1 MRTNAIIT
9 VGFLM
14 LALTLLPAQAANE
27 HATKEQA
34 KAMVEKAVALIKANG
49 PEGAFS
55 MLDDKTNNDFR
66 DRDLYIVVYDL
77 EGKCLAHGANA
88 KLVGKDLSDA
98 QDVDGVYY
106 VKDRVKLATSQSSFW
121 QDYKFTNPVTKKI
134 EPKQTYCE
142 RLKDTVVCGGIYK

>member
-1 MRTNAIIT
+1 MNAFVT
-9 VGFLM
+9 AGLLT
-14 LALTLLPAQAANE
+14 LALTLLPAQAAEE

-34 KAMVEKAVALIKANG
+34 KAMVEKAVAVIKASG
-49 PEGAFS
+49 PDAAYPMF
-55 MLDDKTNNDFR
+55 DDKTNNDFH
-66 DRDLYIVVYDL
+66 DRDLYIIVYDL

-106 VKDRVKLATSQSSFW
+106 VKDRIKLATSQASFW

-142 RLKDTVVCGGIYK
+142 RLNNTAVCGGVYK

>member
-49 PEGAFS
+49 P
-55 MLDDKTNNDFR
+55 
-66 DRDLYIVVYDL
+66 
-77 EGKCLAHGANA
+77 
-88 KLVGKDLSDA
+88 
-98 QDVDGVYY
+98 
-106 VKDRVKLATSQSSFW
+106 
-121 QDYKFTNPVTKKI
+121 
-134 EPKQTYCE
+134 
-142 RLKDTVVCGGIYK
+142 

>member
-1 MRTNAIIT
+1 
-9 VGFLM
+9 
-14 LALTLLPAQAANE
+14 
-27 HATKEQA
+27 
-34 KAMVEKAVALIKANG
+34 
-49 PEGAFS
+49 

-121 QDYKFTNPVTKKI
+121 QDYKFTNPVTEKI